1 MGALNTEEVRAKLR
15 EAHQKYFALKATS
28 KQLRNTYLD
37 NLPEAVATQENFTK
51 GKVIKSLRERERQRD
66 QARKIRYIRG
76 KICSGATTL
85 VTIEENGQMK
95 DVISKKEIENTILTN
110 NKEKFS

>member
-37 NLPEAVATQENFTK
+37 NLPEAVAT
-51 GKVIKSLRERERQRD
+51 
-66 QARKIRYIRG
+66 
-76 KICSGATTL
+76 
-85 VTIEENGQMK
+85 
-95 DVISKKEIENTILTN
+95 
-110 NKEKFS
+110 